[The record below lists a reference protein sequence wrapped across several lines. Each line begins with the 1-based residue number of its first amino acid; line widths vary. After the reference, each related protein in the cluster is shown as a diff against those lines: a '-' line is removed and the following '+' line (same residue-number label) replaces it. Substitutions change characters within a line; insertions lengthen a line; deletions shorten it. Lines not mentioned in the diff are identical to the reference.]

1 MRAIHP
7 DGEGSN
13 PQCGDES
20 WVATVKT
27 TALALV
33 AYEIAP
39 RRRGVTT
46 IIRLI
51 APIASGPDR
60 HIITTA
66 TIIQITISPTENIYI
81 SLTYKAHTTLL
92 DKSD

>member
-1 MRAIHP
+1 M
-7 DGEGSN
+7 
-13 PQCGDES
+13 
-20 WVATVKT
+20 
-27 TALALV
+27 ALV
-33 AYEIAP
+33 DYEIAP

-60 HIITTA
+60 HITITTA

-81 SLTYKAHTTLL
+81 SITYKAHTTLL
-92 DKSD
+92 DKSDQQLIDCTKGIHKGTLAISRHYE